1 MAKKKSK
8 KGSVPKRIAGVK
20 VPKRLRRDLNG
31 LLGSKLGRDIV
42 ADALVAAGAAMIGSQ
57 ARKGSKTRR
66 FLHDHPPGHAPDAA
80 RETVRDGAGAMA
92 SSSSALAFAL
102 GEASRSFVDA
112 LHRGKAMADARA
124 AWPELKEDEPAP
136 AKKKP
141 GSAPETSPTH

>member
-1 MAKKKSK
+1 MAKKKSR
-8 KGSVPKRIAGVK
+8 KGAVPKRVAGVK

-42 ADALVAAGAAMIGSQ
+42 ADALVAAGAAMVGTQ
-57 ARKGSKTRR
+57 LKKNSKTRR
-66 FLHDHPPGHAPDAA
+66 FLHDHPTTAVPEAA
-80 RETVRDGAGAMA
+80 RDTAGAAA
-92 SSSSALAFAL
+92 SGSSALAFAL

-124 AWPELKEDEPAP
+124 AWPEVEEDEPAP